1 MVIPIDPAI
10 QIVGALGLLQHLH
23 FVRVFTLKVAV
34 EI

>member
-10 QIVGALGLLQHLH
+10 QIVGALGLQHLH